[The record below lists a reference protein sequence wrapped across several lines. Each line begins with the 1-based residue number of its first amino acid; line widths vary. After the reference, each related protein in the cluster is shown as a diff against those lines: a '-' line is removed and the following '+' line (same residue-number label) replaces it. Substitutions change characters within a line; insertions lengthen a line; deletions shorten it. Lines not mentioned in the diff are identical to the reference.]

1 MVNFQYLWLKSFIF
15 VVFCKIETLFMF
27 FLNMGRHQVILVVES
42 HKSTEYLVY
51 GNIYGRIFL
60 Y

>member
-1 MVNFQYLWLKSFIF
+1 
-15 VVFCKIETLFMF
+15 MF
-27 FLNMGRHQVILVVES
+27 SLNMGGHQALLIVES
-42 HKSTEYLVY
+42 YKYTEYLVY